1 MTMTGYYDLDLVL
14 LSLAVAVVASYTALD
29 LAGRVSAARGRA
41 QAVWLLSGACSLGAG
56 IWAMHFI
63 GMLAFRLPIEMAYD
77 LRLTLG
83 SLLIAIVS
91 SGLALAIIRRP
102 VLGSGT
108 LATGA
113 TLMGIGISGMHYTGM
128 LAMQMSPP
136 IRYDPLLFVA
146 SVLIAIIASLA
157 ALWIAFQLR
166 RAYSRLAILQKFASA
181 VVMGLAI
188 TGMHY
193 TGMAAAAFPAGAVCL
208 AVGADLGLEQT
219 TLALAVGIATMGVL
233 IITLVISALD
243 AHFAAHNG
251 RLASELRLANEALR
265 DIALFDRL
273 TGLPNRVLLDDR
285 MNLALAHAQRTGTP
299 FALMFIDL
307 DAFKPINDTY
317 GHAAGDELL
326 LAVGKRLQKGV
337 RSTDTVARTGGD
349 EFVIVV
355 DAMTSIDDAS
365 ATSER
370 VLAQMARAFVISG
383 HELNVS
389 CSIGVSVY
397 PRDGEDLET
406 LMRNADTAMYEAK
419 RTGRNLV
426 CFFLPGMRPEASRV
440 PAADSP

>member
-1 MTMTGYYDLDLVL
+1 
-14 LSLAVAVVASYTALD
+14 
-29 LAGRVSAARGRA
+29 
-41 QAVWLLSGACSLGAG
+41 
-56 IWAMHFI
+56 
-63 GMLAFRLPIEMAYD
+63 
-77 LRLTLG
+77 
-83 SLLIAIVS
+83 
-91 SGLALAIIRRP
+91 
-102 VLGSGT
+102 
-108 LATGA
+108 
-113 TLMGIGISGMHYTGM
+113 
-128 LAMQMSPP
+128 
-136 IRYDPLLFVA
+136 
-146 SVLIAIIASLA
+146 
-157 ALWIAFQLR
+157 
-166 RAYSRLAILQKFASA
+166 
-181 VVMGLAI
+181 
-188 TGMHY
+188 
-193 TGMAAAAFPAGAVCL
+193 
-208 AVGADLGLEQT
+208 
-219 TLALAVGIATMGVL
+219 
-233 IITLVISALD
+233 
-243 AHFAAHNG
+243 
-251 RLASELRLANEALR
+251 
-265 DIALFDRL
+265 LFDRL

-307 DAFKPINDTY
+307 DTFKPINDTY